1 MRRAFVER
9 WERRDVGTPK
19 VEGNDPRL
27 VALSA
32 KETELEDGA
41 EGFFFLPGGGAYVT
55 REESQLTLLF
65 ARGES
70 TRGAGLHLLNHVMQ
84 IRWIDGP
91 IQGARGEHHTAYAF
105 CG

>member
-41 EGFFFLPGGGAYVT
+41 EGFFFFCRRA
-55 REESQLTLLF
+55 ELT
-65 ARGES
+65 
-70 TRGAGLHLLNHVMQ
+70 
-84 IRWIDGP
+84 
-91 IQGARGEHHTAYAF
+91 
-105 CG
+105 